1 MPYLFETIPSVPAVP
16 FGSFE
21 EVLSL
26 PENADVRRQIEDAAQ
41 MVGQDPAAWLK
52 QVRGWDGVVT

>member
-1 MPYLFETIPSVPAVP
+1 MP